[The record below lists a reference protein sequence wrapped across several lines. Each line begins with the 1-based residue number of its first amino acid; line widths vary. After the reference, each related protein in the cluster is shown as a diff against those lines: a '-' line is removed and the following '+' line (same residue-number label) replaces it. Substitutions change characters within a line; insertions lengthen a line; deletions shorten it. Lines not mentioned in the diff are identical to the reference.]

1 MDTAIRIDRTGGPE
15 VLELREITLPP
26 PAAGEVRVRQTEV
39 GVNFVDVYFRSG
51 LYPIAAFPSGI
62 GQEAAGV
69 VEAVGGGVAG
79 FAPGDRVGY
88 IGGGNGSYASA
99 RNLPADRLLKLPD
112 HVSTRLAAAALL
124 RGMTVHMLFDRV
136 FKAEAGQSVLIH
148 AAAGGVGLL
157 ASQWAKAKG
166 LTAIGT
172 VGSAEKAA
180 LAKAHGLDHAILYR
194 NDDFV
199 AAAKDLTH
207 GKGVDFAIDG
217 IGGDTLARTL
227 AALAPDGIAASI
239 GQASGVA
246 PPVPVAALAG
256 IFLTR
261 PSVIGLA
268 NRPDAYRTAADAL
281 FAMLK
286 SGLKVEIGAE
296 FPLHAAAQAHERLA
310 GGTTTGST
318 LLIP

>member
-1 MDTAIRIDRTGGPE
+1 MDSIIRIARAGGPE
-15 VLELREITLPP
+15 VLELHETTLPP
-26 PAAGEVRVRQTEV
+26 PGSGEVRVRQTEV
-39 GVNFVDVYFRSG
+39 GVNFVDIYFRSG
-51 LYPIAAFPSGI
+51 LYPIAGFPSGI

-69 VEAVGGGVAG
+69 VEAVGSGVSG

-99 RNLPADRLLKLPD
+99 RNLPAERLLKLPEGI
-112 HVSTRLAAAALL
+112 STRLAAASLL
-124 RGMTVHMLFDRV
+124 RGMTAHMLLDRI

-157 ASQWAKAKG
+157 VTQWAKAKG
-166 LTAIGT
+166 LATIGT
-172 VGSAEKAA
+172 VGSADKAA

-194 NDDFV
+194 SDDFV
-199 AAAKDLTH
+199 AATKDLTG
-207 GKGVDFAIDG
+207 GKGVNFAVDG

-246 PPVPVAALAG
+246 PPVPVASLAG

-261 PSVIGLA
+261 PSVVALS
-268 NRPDAYRTAADAL
+268 NLPDAYRAAAAAL

-296 FPLHAAAQAHERLA
+296 FPLREAARAHELLA
-310 GGTTTGST
+310 GGKTTGST